1 MHWSKEAEEARPFGE
16 SFEFG
21 AELVGVVAS
30 YQSEQDAAAVG
41 ERLFDPVGREWKL
54 EAGHVGQV
62 SGHHRDGSGGYV
74 RQMRIWR
81 SHELGNPLDVLKLEE
96 VEAPEPGPGQ
106 VQITTEAVGITFPDV
121 LSCRGEYQ
129 IPTRLPFTPGG
140 ETAGVVT
147 ARGEGVDNI
156 ELGASV
162 AVLGGGLSEV
172 NVAAASSVFPY
183 PTESLSAAQAA
194 AVPVN
199 YGTAWFALHD
209 RAHVQSGETVLITG
223 AAGGT
228 GTACIQLAHAAGA
241 VPIAVVGGEEKA
253 ALVRSLGVEHVV
265 DHRETPDWVDSVR
278 EMSGGGV
285 DVCFDAV
292 GGDAYQKARRC
303 MAWDGR
309 LLIIGFVGGIA
320 DAPTNHIL
328 LKNYSVVGVHWGA
341 SLMRDPSAVG
351 RQMAEVFALAGTGAV
366 APPLYPPFAFEDA
379 AQALQDLAD
388 RKVYGKA
395 VVTL

>member
-1 MHWSKEAEEARPFGE
+1 
-16 SFEFG
+16 
-21 AELVGVVAS
+21 
-30 YQSEQDAAAVG
+30 
-41 ERLFDPVGREWKL
+41 
-54 EAGHVGQV
+54 
-62 SGHHRDGSGGYV
+62 
-74 RQMRIWR
+74 MRIWR
-81 SHELGNPLDVLKLEE
+81 SHALGSPLDVLVLEE
-96 VEAPEPGPGQ
+96 IDAPEPGPGE
-106 VQITTEAVGITFPDV
+106 VQIETKAVGLTFPDV

-129 IPTRLPFTPGG
+129 VPTRLPYTPGG
-140 ETAGVVT
+140 ETSGVVT
-147 ARGEGVDNI
+147 ALGDGVEGI
-156 ELGASV
+156 EVGAAV
-162 AVLGGGLSEV
+162 AVLGGGLREV
-172 NVAAASSVFPY
+172 NVANASSVFPY
-183 PTESLSAAQAA
+183 PTGSLTAAQAA
-194 AVPVN
+194 AIPVN

-209 RAHVQSGETVLITG
+209 RAHLQSGESVLITG

-228 GTACIQLAHAAGA
+228 GTACIQLALAAGA
-241 VPIAVVGGEEKA
+241 TPIAVVGGAEKA
-253 ALVRSLGVEHVV
+253 ALVRSLGVDHVV
-265 DHRETPDWVDSVR
+265 DHRETPEWVDTVR

-341 SLMRDPSAVG
+341 SLMRDPGAVG
-351 RQMAEVFALAGTGAV
+351 RQMAAVMALAETGQV

-395 VVTL
+395 VVKC

>member
-1 MHWSKEAEEARPFGE
+1 
-16 SFEFG
+16 
-21 AELVGVVAS
+21 
-30 YQSEQDAAAVG
+30 
-41 ERLFDPVGREWKL
+41 
-54 EAGHVGQV
+54 
-62 SGHHRDGSGGYV
+62 
-74 RQMRIWR
+74 MRIWR
-81 SHELGNPLDVLKLEE
+81 SHELGDPLDVLKLEE
-96 VEAPEPGPGQ
+96 DDTPKPGPGQ
-106 VQITTEAVGITFPDV
+106 VQIETRAVGLTFPDV

-129 IPTRLPFTPGG
+129 IPTRFPFTPGG
-140 ETAGVVT
+140 ETAGVVS
-147 ARGEGVDNI
+147 ALGEGVEGIDV
-156 ELGASV
+156 GTSV
-162 AVLGGGLSEV
+162 AVLGGGLREV
-172 NVAAASSVFPY
+172 NVAAANSVFPY
-183 PTESLSAAQAA
+183 PTGSLSAAQAA
-194 AVPVN
+194 AIPVN

-209 RAHVQSGETVLITG
+209 RAHVQPGETVLITG

-228 GTACIQLAHAAGA
+228 GTACIQLAQAAGA

-265 DHRETPDWVDSVR
+265 DHRATPEWVDDVR

-285 DVCFDAV
+285 DICFDAV

-303 MAWDGR
+303 MAWNGR

-341 SLMRDPSAVG
+341 SLMRDPGAVG
-351 RQMAEVFALAGTGAV
+351 RQLSEVFALAETGHV

-395 VVTL
+395 VVEI

>member
-1 MHWSKEAEEARPFGE
+1 M
-16 SFEFG
+16 
-21 AELVGVVAS
+21 
-30 YQSEQDAAAVG
+30 Q
-41 ERLFDPVGREWKL
+41 
-54 EAGHVGQV
+54 
-62 SGHHRDGSGGYV
+62 
-74 RQMRIWR
+74 IWR
-81 SHELGNPLDVLKLEE
+81 SHELGNPLDVLRLEDD
-96 VEAPEPGPGQ
+96 EAPDPGPGQ
-106 VQITTEAVGITFPDV
+106 VQIETKAVGLTFPDV

-129 IPTRLPFTPGG
+129 VPTKLPFTPGG
-140 ETAGVVT
+140 ETAGVIT
-147 ARGEGVDNI
+147 ALGDGVEGLAV
-156 ELGASV
+156 GTAVS
-162 AVLGGGLSEV
+162 VLGGGLRGV
-172 NVAAASSVFPY
+172 NVAAAGSVFPY
-183 PTESLSAAQAA
+183 PTESLSASQAA

-209 RAHVQSGETVLITG
+209 RGKVQPGESVLITG

-228 GTACIQLAHAAGA
+228 GTACIQLAQAAGA
-241 VPIAVVGGEEKA
+241 IPIAVVGGEEKA

-265 DHRETPDWVDSVR
+265 DHRETPAWVDSVR

-285 DVCFDAV
+285 DLCFDAV
-292 GGDAYQKARRC
+292 GGDAYQQARRC

-341 SLMRDPSAVG
+341 SLMRDPAAVG
-351 RQMAEVFALAGTGAV
+351 RQMSEVFALAATGAV
-366 APPLYPPFAFEDA
+366 APPLYPPFAFGDA

-395 VVTL
+395 VVEVA

>member
-1 MHWSKEAEEARPFGE
+1 
-16 SFEFG
+16 
-21 AELVGVVAS
+21 
-30 YQSEQDAAAVG
+30 
-41 ERLFDPVGREWKL
+41 
-54 EAGHVGQV
+54 
-62 SGHHRDGSGGYV
+62 
-74 RQMRIWR
+74 MRIWR
-81 SHELGNPLDVLKLEE
+81 SRELGDPLAVLRLEE
-96 VEAPEPGPGQ
+96 TDVVDPGPGQ
-106 VQITTEAVGITFPDV
+106 IQIRTTAVGLTFPDV

-129 IPTRLPFTPGG
+129 IPTTFPYTPGG

-147 ARGEGVDNI
+147 ALGEGVD
-156 ELGASV
+156 GPAVGTAV
-162 AVLGGGLSEV
+162 AVLGGGLREIN
-172 NVAAASSVFPY
+172 NVGAGSVFPY
-183 PTESLSAAQAA
+183 PTDALTAGQAA

-209 RAHVQSGETVLITG
+209 RAHVQPGETVLVTG

-228 GTACIQLAHAAGA
+228 GTACIQLALAAGA

-253 ALVRSLGVEHVV
+253 RVVRDLGVEHVV
-265 DHRETPDWVDSVR
+265 DHRETPAWVDTVR

-292 GGDAYQKARRC
+292 GGDAYHQARRC

-341 SLMRDPSAVG
+341 SLMRDPAAIG
-351 RQMAEVFALAGTGAV
+351 RQLGEVFALAETGAV
-366 APPLYPPFAFEDA
+366 SPPLYPPFAFEDA

-395 VVTL
+395 VVELP

>member
-1 MHWSKEAEEARPFGE
+1 
-16 SFEFG
+16 
-21 AELVGVVAS
+21 
-30 YQSEQDAAAVG
+30 
-41 ERLFDPVGREWKL
+41 
-54 EAGHVGQV
+54 
-62 SGHHRDGSGGYV
+62 
-74 RQMRIWR
+74 MRIWC
-81 SHELGNPLDVLKLEE
+81 SHELGDPLDVLAIEE
-96 VEAPEPGPGQ
+96 ADAPEPGPGQ
-106 VQITTEAVGITFPDV
+106 VQIQTTAVGLTFPDV
-121 LSCRGEYQ
+121 LSCRGIYQ
-129 IPTRLPFTPGG
+129 VPTKLPYTPGG
-140 ETAGVVT
+140 ETAGVIT
-147 ARGEGVDNI
+147 ALGDGVEGLEV
-156 ELGASV
+156 GAAV
-162 AVLGGGLSEV
+162 AVLGGGLREV
-172 NVAAASSVFPY
+172 NVAAANSVFPY
-183 PTESLSAAQAA
+183 PTDVLSAAQAA

-209 RAHVQSGETVLITG
+209 RAKLQAGETVLVTG

-228 GTACIQLAHAAGA
+228 GTACIQLALAAGA
-241 VPIAVVGGEEKA
+241 TPIAVVGGEEKA
-253 ALVRSLGVEHVV
+253 AVVRGLGVEHVV
-265 DHRETPDWVDSVR
+265 DHRETPEWVDAVR

-292 GGDAYQKARRC
+292 GGEAYQKARRC

-341 SLMRDPSAVG
+341 SLMRDPESVR
-351 RQMAEVFALAGTGAV
+351 RQMGGVFDLAREGKV

>member
-1 MHWSKEAEEARPFGE
+1 
-16 SFEFG
+16 
-21 AELVGVVAS
+21 
-30 YQSEQDAAAVG
+30 
-41 ERLFDPVGREWKL
+41 
-54 EAGHVGQV
+54 
-62 SGHHRDGSGGYV
+62 
-74 RQMRIWR
+74 MRIWR
-81 SHELGNPLDVLKLEE
+81 SHELGNPLDVLHLEE
-96 VEAPEPGPGQ
+96 DDAPTPGPGQ
-106 VQITTEAVGITFPDV
+106 VQIETTAVGLTFPDV

-129 IPTRLPFTPGG
+129 VPTRFPFTPGG

-147 ARGEGVDNI
+147 ELGEGVEGI
-156 ELGASV
+156 EIGTAV
-162 AVLGGGLSEV
+162 AVLGGGLREV
-172 NVAAASSVFPY
+172 NVAAANSVFPY
-183 PTESLSAAQAA
+183 PTASLSAAQAA

-209 RAHVQSGETVLITG
+209 RAQLQSGESVLITG

-228 GTACIQLAHAAGA
+228 GTACIQLALAAGA
-241 VPIAVVGGEEKA
+241 TPIAVVGGEEKA
-253 ALVRSLGVEHVV
+253 AVVRSLGVEHVV
-265 DHRETPDWVDSVR
+265 DHRETPEWVDAVR

-341 SLMRDPSAVG
+341 SLMRDPNAVG
-351 RQMAEVFALAGTGAV
+351 RQLSEVFALAESGLV
-366 APPLYPPFAFEDA
+366 APPLYPPFSFEDA

-395 VVTL
+395 VVEL

>member
-1 MHWSKEAEEARPFGE
+1 M
-16 SFEFG
+16 
-21 AELVGVVAS
+21 
-30 YQSEQDAAAVG
+30 
-41 ERLFDPVGREWKL
+41 RL
-54 EAGHVGQV
+54 
-62 SGHHRDGSGGYV
+62 
-74 RQMRIWR
+74 WR
-81 SHELGNPLDVLKLEE
+81 SHELGNPLDVLRLEDDDT
-96 VEAPEPGPGQ
+96 PEPGPGQ
-106 VQITTEAVGITFPDV
+106 VQIETDAVGLTFPDV

-129 IPTRLPFTPGG
+129 VPTRLPYTPGG
-140 ETAGVVT
+140 ETSGVIS
-147 ARGEGVDNI
+147 ALGEGVEGLAVGD
-156 ELGASV
+156 AV
-162 AVLGGGLSEV
+162 AVLGGGLREV
-172 NVAAASSVFPY
+172 NVAAATSVFPY
-183 PTESLSAAQAA
+183 PTGSLSPAQAA

-209 RAHVQSGETVLITG
+209 RAHVQPGETVLITG

-228 GTACIQLAHAAGA
+228 GTACIQLALAAGA

-253 ALVRSLGVEHVV
+253 DLVRSLGVTHVV
-265 DHRETPDWVDSVR
+265 DHRETPEWVDAVR

-292 GGDAYQKARRC
+292 GGEAYQKARRC

-341 SLMRDPSAVG
+341 SLMRDPAAVG
-351 RQMAEVFALAGTGAV
+351 RQMAAVMALAESGDV
-366 APPLYPPFAFEDA
+366 SPPLYPPYSFDEA

-395 VVTL
+395 VVELAR

>member
-1 MHWSKEAEEARPFGE
+1 M
-16 SFEFG
+16 
-21 AELVGVVAS
+21 
-30 YQSEQDAAAVG
+30 
-41 ERLFDPVGREWKL
+41 RL
-54 EAGHVGQV
+54 
-62 SGHHRDGSGGYV
+62 
-74 RQMRIWR
+74 WR
-81 SHELGNPLDVLKLEE
+81 SHDLGDPLDVLRLEE
-96 VEAPEPGPGQ
+96 DDAPEPGPGQ
-106 VQITTEAVGITFPDV
+106 VQFRTTAVGLTFPDV

-140 ETAGVVT
+140 ESAGVIT
-147 ARGEGVDNI
+147 ALGEGVEDL
-156 ELGASV
+156 EVGTAV
-162 AVLGGGLSEV
+162 AVLGGGLREV
-172 NVAAASSVFPY
+172 NVAGAGTVFPY
-183 PTESLSAAQAA
+183 PDVLSAAQAA

-199 YGTAWFALHD
+199 YGTAWYALHD
-209 RAHVQSGETVLITG
+209 RAHVRSGETVLVTG

-228 GTACIQLAHAAGA
+228 GTACIQLALAAGA

-253 ALVRSLGVEHVV
+253 DLVRSLGVEHVV
-265 DHRETPDWVDSVR
+265 DHRRTPAWVDTVR

-292 GGDAYQKARRC
+292 GGDAYHQARRC

-341 SLMRDPSAVG
+341 SLGRDPSSMA
-351 RQMAEVFALAGTGAV
+351 RQMGAVFALAAEGAV
-366 APPLYPPFAFEDA
+366 DPPLYPPFAFEDA
-379 AQALQDLAD
+379 ARALQDLAD

-395 VVTL
+395 VVTV

>member
-1 MHWSKEAEEARPFGE
+1 
-16 SFEFG
+16 
-21 AELVGVVAS
+21 
-30 YQSEQDAAAVG
+30 
-41 ERLFDPVGREWKL
+41 
-54 EAGHVGQV
+54 
-62 SGHHRDGSGGYV
+62 
-74 RQMRIWR
+74 MRIWR
-81 SHELGNPLDVLKLEE
+81 SHELGNPLDVLALEE
-96 VEAPEPGPGQ
+96 DDAPEPGPGQ
-106 VQITTEAVGITFPDV
+106 VQIETRAVGLTFPDV

-129 IPTRLPFTPGG
+129 VPTRLPYTPGG
-140 ETAGVVT
+140 ETAGVIT
-147 ARGEGVDNI
+147 ALGEGV
-156 ELGASV
+156 EGLEVGAAV
-162 AVLGGGLSEV
+162 AVLGGGLREV
-172 NVAAASSVFPY
+172 NVAAAGSVFPY
-183 PTESLSAAQAA
+183 PTDALSPAQAA

-209 RAHVQSGETVLITG
+209 RARVQAGETVLITG

-228 GTACIQLAHAAGA
+228 GTACIQRALAAGA

-253 ALVRSLGVEHVV
+253 DLVRSLGVEHVV
-265 DHRETPDWVDSVR
+265 DHRETPDWVDTVR
-278 EMSGGGV
+278 SMSGGGV

-341 SLMRDPSAVG
+341 SLMRDPSAVA
-351 RQMAEVFALAGTGAV
+351 RQMGQVMALAEQGAV

-395 VVTL
+395 VVEV

>member
-1 MHWSKEAEEARPFGE
+1 
-16 SFEFG
+16 
-21 AELVGVVAS
+21 
-30 YQSEQDAAAVG
+30 
-41 ERLFDPVGREWKL
+41 
-54 EAGHVGQV
+54 
-62 SGHHRDGSGGYV
+62 
-74 RQMRIWR
+74 MRIWR
-81 SHELGNPLDVLKLEE
+81 SHELGNPLDVLRLEE
-96 VEAPEPGPGQ
+96 DDTPLPGPGQ
-106 VQITTEAVGITFPDV
+106 VQVQTQAVGVTFPDV

-129 IPTRLPFTPGG
+129 VPTNLPYTPGG
-140 ETAGVVT
+140 ETAGVVS
-147 ARGEGVDNI
+147 ALGEGV
-156 ELGASV
+156 EGLEVGTAV
-162 AVLGGGLSEV
+162 AVLGGGLREV

-183 PTESLSAAQAA
+183 PTDVLTPGQAA

-209 RAHVQSGETVLITG
+209 RAHVQAGETVLITG

-228 GTACIQLAHAAGA
+228 GTACIQLALAAGA
-241 VPIAVVGGEEKA
+241 VPIAVVGGDEKA
-253 ALVRSLGVEHVV
+253 DLVRSLGVEHVV
-265 DHRETPDWVDSVR
+265 DHRTNPAWVDTVR

-292 GGDAYQKARRC
+292 GGDAYQQARRC

-341 SLMRDPSAVG
+341 SLMRDPGAVG
-351 RQMAEVFALAGTGAV
+351 RQMSEVFALAEQGKV

-395 VVTL
+395 VVEVN